1 MSQRALPALLC
12 RFAAILLAGAMAGA
26 ALALSVLPSDA
37 RDWPPPTALL
47 NDLANVVEPAYRD
60 SIEALALEVREKTG
74 SQIAILVLP
83 DLGGENVDAAAEEVY
98 SQWRIGTK
106 EKDDGVLL
114 LLAVAERRVR
124 IEVGYGLEGILP
136 DGRAGS
142 IIRNVMGPDLRQD
155 RFGPG
160 LLRGT
165 EAVAGVIA
173 DEAGVT
179 LERRGTVVAPP
190 LTPRARS
197 SKAGLLG
204 LILFILF
211 LIVVVSAV
219 TSRRRRTRGWGD
231 WRTRRRRGWYD
242 PWGGFGGGLGGLG
255 GFGGMGGGGGLGG
268 GGGGFGGFGGGRSG
282 GGGASGGF

>member
-1 MSQRALPALLC
+1 MRHASLAVV
-12 RFAAILLAGAMAGA
+12 LLASAVTFTATPA
-26 ALALSVLPSDA
+26 HA
-37 RDWPPPTALL
+37 RDWPQPTGHL
-47 NDLANVVEPAYRD
+47 NDAANVIAPAYRD
-60 SIEALALEVREKTG
+60 SIEALAREVREKTG
-74 SQIAILVLP
+74 SQIAVLVVP
-83 DLGGENVDAAAEEVY
+83 ELGGEQIDAAAEQVY
-98 SQWRIGTK
+98 RQWGIGTRQ
-106 EKDDGVLL
+106 KDDGVLV

-136 DGRAGS
+136 DGRAGA

-165 EAVAGVIA
+165 EAVAGLIA

-190 LTPRARS
+190 LQSGARS
-197 SKAGLLG
+197 SPAGVLG
-204 LILFILF
+204 LILFFLF
-211 LIVVVSAV
+211 IMVVVSAIA
-219 TSRRRRTRGWGD
+219 SRRRRTRGWGD

-255 GFGGMGGGGGLGG
+255 GFGGLGGGGGGLGG